1 MRYNVSTNHLSIR
14 SKYMYVKVFMLTVL
28 AASGQLYADESLQ
41 QFAMY
46 ARPTSQMQ
54 TCELVGRRS
63 SSTDNKVAFRGRF
76 GNYGCEVSISR
87 KNYEAL
93 FRFCFFSGINVQGV
107 QQNDSFECFVQQ
119 REKDY
124 VFLAQIANSSDQES
138 QIMCYFTCLSK

>member
-1 MRYNVSTNHLSIR
+1 MP
-14 SKYMYVKVFMLTVL
+14 SKFIYIKALVLTSL
-28 AASGQLYADESLQ
+28 IPSGQFYADESLQ

-54 TCELVGRRS
+54 TCGLVGRRS
-63 SSTDNKVAFRGRF
+63 SSTDNKVAFRGRL
-76 GNYGCEVSISR
+76 GNYGCEVSLSR

-93 FRFCFFSGINVQGV
+93 FRFCFLSGINVQGG